1 MRLFNK
7 KEEKKAA
14 PFASG
19 VFQTPQ
25 AQAMRIDEPLTL
37 ARIRLE
43 NEAKDRGAQQAIRVY
58 NEHRTK
64 ISNQWI
70 NPLQS
75 INSGF
80 GTAQFSYFNYQVVN
94 YWECYALAQDPL
106 FTRIFSLLSE
116 TPFSKGGE
124 LVDDMDKEALYT
136 ECQRINLTKLMK
148 ECVKAS
154 FVSGGCLVY
163 LDFGDDVDLTEPLD
177 YKTADFRLFKGFKRI
192 DPINVTAIKVN
203 TVNPSEADYMN
214 PQSWYV
220 IGLGEVHESRFL
232 KFEQNTPELVM
243 KPLCMYFGMPLTQLI
258 KQDVANTNLVTQGVA
273 NLINRFRNVYMK
285 TPRTSFT
292 TDSAAE
298 FVQRLQ
304 YMSYAQDNF
313 QVTPIADDEEVM
325 QLTTSLGGLAENVEL
340 FFQVLAAKTSITK
353 SVLLAQGTSGLSGT
367 LEGERRNWYDT
378 CINIQESVKP
388 NLLKMLGIIQ
398 AKITDGKFIEFEDY
412 EFNPLEAASEKEISE
427 NLRSDAEVAK
437 ALIEMGGKQEQV
449 LEWLTQKRGFAGKI
463 EFDDE
468 TPNLGDY
475 DTGEV
480 IDEVQQDQS

>member
-1 MRLFNK
+1 MRFFNK
-7 KEEKKAA
+7 KEEEKKAK
-14 PFASG
+14 FAWNI
-19 VFQTPQ
+19 FQNQ
-25 AQAMRIDEPLTL
+25 QEEIKMFDEPMTM

-43 NEAKDRGAQQAIRVY
+43 NGARDYGADKAIKAYNSHRV
-58 NEHRTK
+58 K
-64 ISNQWI
+64 INNQWV

-80 GTAQFSYFNYQVVN
+80 GTAQLSYFNYQIVN
-94 YWECYALAQDPL
+94 YWECYSLAQDPI

-116 TPFSKGGE
+116 TPFAKGGDI
-124 LVDDMDKEALYT
+124 VTDMGQEDKDHLYSNSLNVIKTLKEAV
-136 ECQRINLTKLMK
+136 R
-148 ECVKAS
+148 AS

-163 LDFGDDVDLTEPLD
+163 LDFGDSIDDLTEPLD
-177 YKTADFRLFKGFKRI
+177 LNNVDLKQFKGFRRI

-203 TVNPSEADYMN
+203 TVNPSEKDYMN
-214 PQSWYV
+214 PSSWYV
-220 IGLGEVHESRFL
+220 IGLGEVHESHFI
-232 KFEQNTPELVM
+232 KFEQNVPELIM

-325 QLTTSLGGLAENVEL
+325 QLTTSLSGLAENVEL

-353 SVLLAQGTSGLSGT
+353 SVLLAQGSSGLSGT
-367 LEGERRNWYDT
+367 LEGERANWYDT
-378 CINIQESVKP
+378 CHNIQDSVKS
-388 NLLKMLGIIQ
+388 NLLKMYGIMQ
-398 AKITDGKFIEFEDY
+398 GKLTDGKFVKFDDY
-412 EFNPLEAASEKEISE
+412 EFNPLEEANEKEISE

-437 ALIEMGGKQEQV
+437 ALIELGGKQEQV
-449 LEWLTQKRGFAGKI
+449 LDWLTHKKGFTTEI

-480 IDEVQQDQS
+480 IDEVQQS